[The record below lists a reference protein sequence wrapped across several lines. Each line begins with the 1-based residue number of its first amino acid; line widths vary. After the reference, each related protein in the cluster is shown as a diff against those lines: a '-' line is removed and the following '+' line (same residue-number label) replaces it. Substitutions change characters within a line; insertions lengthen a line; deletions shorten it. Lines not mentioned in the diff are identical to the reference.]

1 MSQFSSLTGLG
12 PHTLEALSPYSY
24 PKAEAQGIQGKWG
37 GHKKGKPGSYGE
49 QSQGWGPAGI
59 AGLVRAVCQEWMKT
73 LSVSGWG
80 WGWGWGGLAA
90 GDSPKTSIHLLFRL
104 TQVCWSLAYLLTR
117 FSRSLESLV
126 YSYDYFYPICT
137 VSTHKLPLSSG
148 RLAMAGG
155 RNCGVKPDLRRSE
168 ALSHRPPRKSQKSF
182 QVSNPQRRHASEM
195 EGKPSTEANK
205 ISNSHTPS
213 CRNLDL

>member
-1 MSQFSSLTGLG
+1 MGRPQEGEARILWGTKSRLGTRWDCWPGKSCLPGVDENPESFGLG
-12 PHTLEALSPYSY
+12 
-24 PKAEAQGIQGKWG
+24 G
-37 GHKKGKPGSYGE
+37 
-49 QSQGWGPAGI
+49 
-59 AGLVRAVCQEWMKT
+59 V
-73 LSVSGWG
+73 
-80 WGWGWGGLAA
+80 GWGGLAA

-104 TQVCWSLAYLLTR
+104 TQVCWSLAYLLMR
-117 FSRSLESLV
+117 VSRSLESLV
-126 YSYDYFYPICT
+126 YSYEYFYPSCT

-155 RNCGVKPDLRRSE
+155 RNYRVKPDLRRSE

-182 QVSNPQRRHASEM
+182 QVSNPQRRHAPEM